1 MKFENRTVLT
11 LSVAA
16 LLFSAATA
24 LRAAGSKEVN
34 AVTPGEFTIDPPT
47 LINLGFEWRIDGDD
61 NRNAVVAVSYRKKGE
76 TQWKQALPLLRL
88 QHEEI
93 YQGDRMDVVSPNMF
107 AGSILDLEPGTEYE
121 ARFVMSDPDGVKG
134 QATKLVTVRTRPEP
148 NPYPGGTV
156 YHVYPHGF
164 KGQKSQPAFE
174 GLLCAYYLTC
184 AGTDWATASRPRVKP
199 GDTILVHAGLYKYD
213 RYIYTNDLSISTVPF
228 DGTYYLTASGT
239 PEKPI
244 AIKAAGDGEVVFDG
258 NGAFNLFNLKA
269 ANYNYFE
276 GLTIRNTE
284 IAIWAGTQFIVG
296 SKGITVKHCRF
307 EDIGMAVYSNY
318 SGSKDFYIA
327 DNYIIGRNDP
337 NHLIGWA
344 GNFWQQFNGVDG
356 QVFPP
361 KMASYIA
368 VKVYGSGHVMAYN
381 YVANFHDGI
390 DVETYGNP
398 DGSAAIDGPKYPPKE
413 YWDRRPVSIDYYNN
427 YMTNFHDNSFE
438 IDGSMHNIRVMRNM
452 MINSASQ
459 PFCNQPA
466 LGGPVY
472 WIRNIAYNAPGG
484 AARLA
489 GGSGILFYNN
499 TIFSEVAGGTTS
511 NTHWR
516 NNLILA
522 QNSVAGFGGGGGRG
536 GNGGRGGGAGRG
548 NEAPGSPVVFGFT
561 TFTNYTSSDYNGF
574 RSNPGAPFAFEWNSP
589 PKDVAADYNSRG
601 HNAKLETRR
610 FEVLADYV
618 KATGQDQ
625 HSLAIDYDAFVN
637 VPKLDGHDVNTVQKL
652 YKASDFDF
660 RIKPDS
666 VAVDRGVILPNVTD
680 GYSGK
685 APDLGALEVGQE
697 VPHYGPRE

>member
-1 MKFENRTVLT
+1 MKT
-11 LSVAA
+11 A
-16 LLFSAATA
+16 LLTFLIAILWVSSPKALMAADA
-24 LRAAGSKEVN
+24 KEVKG
-34 AVTPGEFTIDPPT
+34 VTPGEFLVDPPT
-47 LINLGFEWRIDGDD
+47 LINLGFEWMIEGDD
-61 NRNAVVAVSYRKKGE
+61 NRNAAVEVSYRKKGE
-76 TQWKQALPLLRL
+76 SQWKPALPLLRL
-88 QHEEI
+88 QREEI
-93 YQGDRMDVVSPNMF
+93 YQGDRMDVISPNMF

-121 ARFVMSDPDGVKG
+121 AQFVMTDPDGVHG
-134 QATKLVTVRTRPEP
+134 QARKQVTVRTRPEP
-148 NPYPGGTV
+148 VPFAGGRV
-156 YHVYPHGF
+156 FHVYPHGF
-164 KGQKSQPAFE
+164 KGAKTEPAFE

-184 AGTDWATASRPRVKP
+184 SGTDWATASRPRVKP

-213 RYIYTNDLSISTVPF
+213 RFIYTNDLSISTVPF

-244 AIKAAGDGEVVFDG
+244 AIKAAGDGEVIFDG
-258 NGAFNLFNLKA
+258 NGAFNLFNVKA

-296 SKGITVKHCRF
+296 SKGLTVKKCRF
-307 EDIGMAVYSNY
+307 EDIGMGVYSNY

-327 DNYIIGRNDP
+327 DNYFIGRNDP
-337 NHLIGWA
+337 NHMIGWS
-344 GNFWQQFNGVDG
+344 GNFWSQFAGVEG

-368 VKVYGSGHVMAYN
+368 VKVYGSGNVMAYN

-390 DVETYGNP
+390 DNETYGNP
-398 DGSAAIDGPKYPPKE
+398 DGSLAIDGPKYPPKD

-438 IDGSMHNIRVMRNM
+438 IDGSMHNVRVMRNM

-484 AARLA
+484 AARLS

-499 TIFSEVAGGTTS
+499 TIFSEVTGGTTS
-511 NTHWR
+511 NTHFR

-522 QNSVAGFGGGGGRG
+522 QNSVSGFGT
-536 GNGGRGGGAGRG
+536 
-548 NEAPGSPVVFGFT
+548 EAPSSPVVFGFS
-561 TFTNYTSSDYNGF
+561 TFTNYTSSDYNAF
-574 RSNPGAPFAFEWNSP
+574 RPNPGAPYAFQWNSP
-589 PKDVAADYNSRG
+589 PSGVTADYNSRG

-610 FEVLADYV
+610 FETLAEYS
-618 KATGQDQ
+618 KAVGQDQ
-625 HSLAIDYDAFVN
+625 HSIMIDYDQFVN
-637 VPKLDGHDVNTVQKL
+637 VPKLDGHDVKTVQKL
-652 YKASDFDF
+652 YKAESFDF
-660 RIKPDS
+660 RLKPDS
-666 VAVDRGVILPNVTD
+666 VAVDRGVIIPNVTE
-680 GYSGK
+680 GFAGK
-685 APDLGALEVGQE
+685 APDMGALEVGQPL
-697 VPHYGPRE
+697 PHYGPRP